1 MKSLIWGFLGACMVL
16 CLVGCPG
23 KTEERPQEITP
34 AVKVDSVDSIKT
46 VKKFNHEGIDTTTF
60 VINDSSVTLK
70 NQNFPLPQGRVINIM
85 VTGIDS
91 RLGDNMAHAD
101 ANHVLRFFL
110 DSGLV
115 EIISIP
121 RDTPADAGFDDTT
134 GFNRLTN
141 VRANRGRR
149 TYLNTVSRI
158 AGIPAIDY
166 YVEFGF
172 SQAIGLLELLGYKD
186 NASSTL
192 RVLRSRQAYSSGD
205 FQRVY
210 NQGQFM
216 RQAIRKNV
224 DRTDGLFGALA
235 LRAALLLVETNLS
248 YDNARALLDSLKA
261 NGFTGAEDQV
271 WVRLKPSMIAKLKVY
286 EFDTANV
293 NTIDKQMS
301 HKMHRMHLDSV
312 LITQETYENRLSS
325 LVTKAVRDSAKA
337 PASVIRHLQRPY
349 EQRAWLQVTNL
360 ERRHQYRDRVCALL
374 VSAYKRTKN
383 VEAAKRVEEYQAVEM
398 QLNDADA
405 SADR

>member
-1 MKSLIWGFLGACMVL
+1 
-16 CLVGCPG
+16 
-23 KTEERPQEITP
+23 
-34 AVKVDSVDSIKT
+34 
-46 VKKFNHEGIDTTTF
+46 
-60 VINDSSVTLK
+60 
-70 NQNFPLPQGRVINIM
+70 
-85 VTGIDS
+85 
-91 RLGDNMAHAD
+91 
-101 ANHVLRFFL
+101 
-110 DSGLV
+110 
-115 EIISIP
+115 
-121 RDTPADAGFDDTT
+121 
-134 GFNRLTN
+134 
-141 VRANRGRR
+141 
-149 TYLNTVSRI
+149 
-158 AGIPAIDY
+158 
-166 YVEFGF
+166 
-172 SQAIGLLELLGYKD
+172 
-186 NASSTL
+186 
-192 RVLRSRQAYSSGD
+192 
-205 FQRVY
+205 
-210 NQGQFM
+210 
-216 RQAIRKNV
+216 
-224 DRTDGLFGALA
+224 